1 MNIKDCINES
11 ALSLAIDASD
21 KYVSIMIVENGAIK
35 QFKKMIDK
43 QFSVYL
49 LEYLDSVV
57 KSANKTIDQF
67 DYFIAA
73 TGPGRLTSLRVGL
86 SMLKAIAIDKPIIGI
101 STIPL
106 ILSRLDKFSDITYY
120 PVIRLSTK
128 LFCTAG
134 LKFDGGSLVYVEPEK
149 IVNNSDI
156 DRMVKDGCKFVTAT
170 DEKEDDIYG
179 DSIKVSPYTDWKK
192 AISVLG
198 NLWQSFSDD
207 TLVPNYIVKPRV
219 IIKNDY
225 KAV

>member
-21 KYVSIMIVENGAIK
+21 KYVSIMIVENSAIK

-57 KSANKTIDQF
+57 KSTNKTIDQF

-86 SMLKAIAIDKPIIGI
+86 SMLKAVAMDKPIIGI

-106 ILSRLDKFSDITYY
+106 ILSRLDKFADITYY

-134 LKFDGGSLVYVEPEK
+134 LRYDGDSLIYVEPEK

-156 DRMVKDGCKFVTAT
+156 DRMVENDCKFVTTT

-179 DSIKVSPYTDWKK
+179 DFIEVSPYTDWER
-192 AISVLG
+192 AISILG

-225 KAV
+225 KTV